1 MGSGDKEERGV
12 EERMTVQ
19 DRRGKDIRKDRMEG
33 EERRGKVRGEEGTY
47 RFLLVGLGGL
57 DLLVEAVD
65 LVLEVLH
72 VLLVFFLLL

>member
-33 EERRGKVRGEEGTY
+33 EERRGQER
-47 RFLLVGLGGL
+47 
-57 DLLVEAVD
+57 
-65 LVLEVLH
+65 
-72 VLLVFFLLL
+72 